1 MATLKFAAKIEEW
14 AKKVKGA
21 ETLVFQES
29 VDELQKRLTE
39 TLTRTVYSSPSPSG
53 YVKTGFLRASLVASN
68 TAMPALTRENP
79 GGSFT
84 VDESQIEAVISG
96 SAIGDTIY
104 LGYTARYGSYVHY
117 GANGR
122 PPRPWVQLVAQQ
134 WSEIV
139 AEKAAKVKKELGL

>member
-1 MATLKFAAKIEEW
+1 MATLKFTAKIEEW

-29 VDELQKRLTE
+29 VDELQKRLT
-39 TLTRTVYSSPSPSG
+39 LTAPVD
-53 YVKTGFLRASLVASN
+53 TGFLRASLVASN
-68 TAMPALTRENP
+68 TAMPSLTRENP

-96 SAIGDTIY
+96 SEIDDTIY

-134 WSEIV
+134 WQEIV
-139 AEKAAKVKKELGL
+139 TEKAAKVKKELGL